1 MTDPEGLRA
10 RFRAHLRATG
20 LLASARTVVVAVSGG
35 GDSAALLA
43 LLAKEP
49 DGAGPVLVPAH
60 VAHGLRGTEG
70 ARDARAAADLAGK
83 LGLGFALRPVEV
95 SELRRKGESLEA
107 ASRRLRYESLLAL
120 AAELGPGTLVATGH
134 TLDDQAETV
143 LLALLRRSGRTRGGI
158 RASRG
163 DGVVRPLLPFRREE
177 LRAFLSAEGIEW
189 REDSSNADPRFE
201 RNRVRLADL
210 PALEARWPG
219 ATERLARAGAAWT
232 DRLSTLDRGIDE
244 ALAASG
250 TELRGPWRRELFRAL
265 GEEASGRLLVRAA
278 GERGRVPGRAQVERA
293 VSRVLSAEARV
304 AEGLAGL
311 RLAADERT
319 VRLTGLA
326 RLRQ

>member
-1 MTDPEGLRA
+1 MSDPSDLRA
-10 RFRAHLRATG
+10 RFGAHLRAAG

-43 LLAKEP
+43 LLAGEP
-49 DGAGPVLVPAH
+49 ATAGLVLVPAH

-70 ARDARAAADLAGK
+70 ARDARAAADLAER

-95 SELRRKGESLEA
+95 RELRRKGESLEA

-120 AAELGPGTLVATGH
+120 CAELGPGTLVATGH

-158 RASRG
+158 RARRG

-177 LRAFLSAEGIEW
+177 LRGFLSAEGIAW
-189 REDSSNADPRFE
+189 RDDSSNADPRFE
-201 RNRVRLADL
+201 RNRVRLVDL
-210 PALEARWPG
+210 PGLEARWPG

-232 DRLSTLDRGIDE
+232 ERLAALDARIDG
-244 ALAASG
+244 ALARSG
-250 TELRGPWRRELFRAL
+250 AEPCGPFRRELLRSL
-265 GEEASGRLLVRAA
+265 GEEACGRLLVRAA
-278 GERGRVPGRAQVERA
+278 AERGRVPGRAQVERA
-293 VSRVLSAEARV
+293 VARVLSGEASV

-311 RLAADERT
+311 RLTADERT

-326 RLRQ
+326 RLRE